1 MTKTADD
8 YLTLYKRTL
17 DQFVEG
23 PPAGKNRNFDNTF
36 GILAESESER
46 SILVNNVDFY
56 KSVSTNK

>member
-8 YLTLYKRTL
+8 YFTLYKKAL

-23 PPAGKNRNFDNTF
+23 PPVGINRTFDNTF

-56 KSVSTNK
+56 KSVSTSK